1 MAKLTDVAVAKC
13 RRPGIKFDAATTG
26 LGLKVLPSGKKLWI
40 MQLRWPGRKVQTRK
54 NIGIYPAMKLGEAR
68 RKAETFYAQAKS
80 GIDPFAAAEAERH
93 RKQAEARAEALK
105 DASTFDSFA
114 EKYIAERAGNRRAE
128 ADAREIR
135 RCLISEWGD
144 RPIHD
149 IAPRD
154 IRLLIDKIKVRAP
167 WEARN
172 CWTHC
177 VGLFKMATHEELIEV
192 SPCASLDRRMLF
204 KNVKL
209 APRDR
214 VLTDAE
220 LRALWRASE
229 RLEYPYGPFYQLL
242 VLTGGRVSEVA
253 GARWGE
259 FVLGERMWTIPP
271 ARFKSEQ
278 VHLVPLSG
286 AAMSVVEA
294 LPRFA
299 DGDFLFSTRGGAK
312 PVNGLGKAKARLDS
326 AMHNLI
332 AEYADCASHI
342 QRQLDNGSLEDA
354 RMLAHKVRGIANNLS
369 AYQVGEAAE
378 AIEEHLKA
386 QQTVTVEDVRVLHA
400 AFDTLTD
407 SASRISDGMKVGA
420 STDIR
425 DLQETLQLLRELQ
438 QLIAK
443 SDPLALDLIEQLL
456 AGVETEPELARDL
469 GAAKEL
475 LEVYNFADAAL
486 SLSNVE
492 AVIGESISS

>member
-54 NIGIYPAMKLGEAR
+54 NIGIYPAMSLGEAR
-68 RKAETFYAQAKS
+68 RKAETFYALAKS
-80 GIDPFAAAEAERH
+80 GTDPFALEEGERRRAETERQH
-93 RKQAEARAEALK
+93 EALK
-105 DASTFDSFA
+105 DASTFASFA

-312 PVNGLGKAKARLDS
+312 PVNGLSKAKARLDS
-326 AMHNLI
+326 AMTDDL
-332 AEYADCASHI
+332 
-342 QRQLDNGSLEDA
+342 GS
-354 RMLAHKVRGIANNLS
+354 V
-369 AYQVGEAAE
+369 
-378 AIEEHLKA
+378 
-386 QQTVTVEDVRVLHA
+386 VEPFVNH
-400 AFDTLTD
+400 
-407 SASRISDGMKVGA
+407 
-420 STDIR
+420 DIR
-425 DLQETLQLLRELQ
+425 RTFRTRLSELRVPDPTAELC
-438 QLIAK
+438 IGHARTG
-443 SDPLALDLIEQLL
+443 L
-456 AGVETEPELARDL
+456 AGTYDRHKYIDERREAFELWAARLRSIVEPAPTPSKPSKVVAFHARRR
-469 GAAKEL
+469 E
-475 LEVYNFADAAL
+475 AL
-486 SLSNVE
+486 
-492 AVIGESISS
+492 